1 MPTDDNADDG
11 LVKEFNA
18 TAHKLVR
25 LTIAMMEGPDG
36 RSPPTRSSR
45 CWRVPRRAARLGE
58 QPVGV
63 HRRHDRPVHPVPD

>member
-1 MPTDDNADDG
+1 MPTDDDADDG

-36 RSPPTRSSR
+36 VPTNSVIAWLASSFAALLASVNGFTGNMI
-45 CWRVPRRAARLGE
+45 VPST
-58 QPVGV
+58 PS
-63 HRRHDRPVHPVPD
+63 H